1 MEIVVPEEFQ
11 HLYQVNR
18 DRPVLKIP
26 DDRLRAKTVEIERIN
41 KKVDLLVN
49 DMMRILRRA
58 NGVGLAAPQ
67 LGIAQQ
73 VIVIAPD
80 EMKPTAMINP
90 ILIKSEGE
98 QTGVEGCLSIPALY
112 GDVTRAEYVEVEAF
126 DRKGRRMVW
135 ELEGL
140 PARVV
145 QHEIDHLHG
154 ILFIDKVIKET
165 LHWQD
170 PDTAAAA
177 E

>member
-1 MEIVVPEEFQ
+1 MPDPKLRLKAEAVDR
-11 HLYQVNR
+11 VNR
-18 DRPVLKIP
+18 
-26 DDRLRAKTVEIERIN
+26 KT
-41 KKVDLLVN
+41 DLLIN
-49 DMMRILRRA
+49 DMMKILRRA

-73 VIVIAPD
+73 VIVVAPD

-90 ILIKSEGE
+90 VILKAEGE
-98 QTGVEGCLSIPALY
+98 QIGIEGCLSIPALY
-112 GDVTRAEYVEVEAF
+112 GDVKRAEYVEVEAY

-154 ILFIDKVIKET
+154 ILFIDIVIKET

-170 PDTAAAA
+170 PDSAAAA

>member
-1 MEIVVPEEFQ
+1 M
-11 HLYQVNR
+11 LYQVTR

-26 DDRLRAKTVEIERIN
+26 DPKLRLKAEEIDRIN
-41 KKVDLLVN
+41 KKTELLIN

-67 LGIAQQ
+67 LGISQQ
-73 VIVIAPD
+73 VIVVAPD

-90 ILIKSEGE
+90 IIIKSEGE
-98 QTGVEGCLSIPALY
+98 QTGIEGCLSIPALY
-112 GDVTRAEYVEVEAF
+112 GDVTRASYVEVEAF

-154 ILFIDKVIKET
+154 VLFIDKVIKET

-170 PDTAAAA
+170 PDSTDAA